1 MLKRWTRS
9 CGIAWEE
16 LDNEALVVSPK
27 TRTSWRLSP
36 TATFI
41 WKHCNGS
48 TGLRE
53 LAEVLSRKSGGG
65 IRKIESELL
74 AFCRTL
80 EQAGLLKSEMQPAM
94 IASSVAGFT
103 GLYAVPSMV
112 SRSLDGG
119 PRRRPSPRGNSG
131 PG

>member
-1 MLKRWTRS
+1 MLTRWTRS

-16 LDNEALVVSPK
+16 LDNEALLVNPEA
-27 TRTSWRLSP
+27 RTSWRLNP

-48 TGLRE
+48 VGLAE
-53 LAEVLSRKSGGG
+53 LAAALSRKSGEG

-74 AFCRTL
+74 EFCRTL
-80 EQAGLLKSEMQPAM
+80 EQAGLLKSEMRPALA
-94 IASSVAGFT
+94 ASNVAGFT

-112 SRSLDGG
+112 GRSLGAN
-119 PRRRPSPRGNSG
+119 PRGRPSPRGNSG